1 MIILSAISIFHISWH
16 WAFSGV
22 MIAIVMF
29 LLLYAGR
36 SFGVSSSFDAIC
48 TLAGAGKKVK
58 YFEGDWRSKTW
69 MLLFVVGTIAG
80 SAIATVWMQSPQ
92 PVQISQATRDDLS
105 ALGVHAPVTLEEGR
119 GYVPEEIF
127 NFKSLLT
134 LRGFIL
140 LIVGGFI
147 IGFGTRWAGG
157 CTSGHAISGL
167 SNLQLPSLIAV
178 IGFFIGGLMMTHL
191 LLPIILRL

>member
-1 MIILSAISIFHISWH
+1 MYYLFDTSIFHRPWP

-29 LLLYAGR
+29 LLLFAGR
-36 SFGVSSSFDAIC
+36 TFGVSSSFDALC

-58 YFEGDWRSKTW
+58 YFQVDWRPKAW
-69 MLLFVVGTIAG
+69 MFVFLLGTVCG
-80 SAIATVWMQSPQ
+80 SAIATIWMQSPE

-105 ALGVHAPVTLEEGR
+105 ALGINAPTTLAEGR

-140 LIVGGFI
+140 LVVGGFM

-178 IGFFIGGLMMTHL
+178 IGFFIGGLIMTHL
-191 LLPIILRL
+191 LLPMILKL